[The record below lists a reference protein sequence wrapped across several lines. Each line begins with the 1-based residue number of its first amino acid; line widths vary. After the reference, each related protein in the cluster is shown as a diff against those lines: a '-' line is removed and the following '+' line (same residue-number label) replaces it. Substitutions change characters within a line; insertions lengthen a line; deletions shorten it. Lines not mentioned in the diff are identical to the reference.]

1 MKNWKLRPWAPEDL
15 GNLVL
20 YADNYNVAKF
30 LTGHFPHPYTEKDGR
45 RFIGMAMSGKPLNI
59 FAIEVNGVAG
69 GGIGVHPQQDIH
81 CKTAE
86 LGYWL
91 AEPFWGQ
98 GIVTAA
104 VLEMVEYAF
113 GNFDIVR
120 LYARPFSN
128 NKASQRVLE
137 KAGFELEAIH
147 RKSIFKNGEL
157 LDELVYAIVR

>member
-1 MKNWKLRPWAPEDL
+1 MKNWKLRPWTSGDL
-15 GNLVL
+15 GSLVK
-20 YADNYNVAKF
+20 YADNFNVAKY
-30 LTGHFPHPYTEKDGR
+30 LTGLFPHPYTEDDGR
-45 RFIGMAMSGKPLNI
+45 RFIKMAMSGKPTNI
-59 FAIEVNGVAG
+59 FAIEVNGVAA

-98 GIVTAA
+98 GIVTHA
-104 VLEMVEYAF
+104 VKEMVGYAF
-113 GNFDIVR
+113 ENFDIVR

-137 KAGFELEAIH
+137 KAGFDLEAIH
-147 RKSIFKNGEL
+147 RKSIFKNGEV
-157 LDELVYAIVR
+157 LDELVFAIVR